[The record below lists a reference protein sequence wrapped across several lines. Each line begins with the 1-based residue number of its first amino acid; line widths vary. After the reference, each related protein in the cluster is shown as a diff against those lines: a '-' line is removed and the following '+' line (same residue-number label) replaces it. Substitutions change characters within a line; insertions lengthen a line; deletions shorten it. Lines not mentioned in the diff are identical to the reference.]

1 MFARQVPASAILVD
15 GQSMAGRQ
23 MPSDHQAA
31 PAAFQADDII
41 PMNRSP
47 DWHRGSS
54 LCVEFGYRFTETC
67 EGLMNGRDQ
76 SSELIGRDL
85 IAPNVCGDNF
95 SRKFSIDGGGWRF
108 VGHFG
113 SSSSD
118 RQNTTP
124 GSKERRTFRISIKVL
139 RRSDHLLLVPAPG

>member
-67 EGLMNGRDQ
+67 ESLMNGRDHGR
-76 SSELIGRDL
+76 ELVRRDL
-85 IAPNVCGDNF
+85 IAPKIGGVIF
-95 SRKFSIDGGGWRF
+95 VASSRLTDAEG
-108 VGHFG
+108 V
-113 SSSSD
+113 SSGILGLPVEA
-118 RQNTTP
+118 N
-124 GSKERRTFRISIKVL
+124 K
-139 RRSDHLLLVPAPG
+139 